1 MMEIA
6 GFTPRQ
12 IDLANRIWA
21 LDTPEQIVEFFDT
34 LPRSLLRDA
43 YIVYLM
49 IVWEYID
56 EEPVTRFDETLELI
70 ERIKEKS
77 YNNKNKPGE

>member
-1 MMEIA
+1 MEIS

-21 LDTPEQIVEFFDT
+21 LDTPDQIREFFDN
-34 LPRSLLRDA
+34 LPRNLLRDA

-49 IVWEYID
+49 IVWEFQDQEDPGDMAEAREVIDYI
-56 EEPVTRFDETLELI
+56 RSL
-70 ERIKEKS
+70 
-77 YNNKNKPGE
+77 

>member
-1 MMEIA
+1 MEIA

-12 IDLANRIWA
+12 MDLANRIWA
-21 LDTPEQIVEFFDT
+21 LDTPEQIIEFFDT

-49 IVWEYID
+49 IVWEFQD
-56 EEPVTRFDETLELI
+56 QED
-70 ERIKEKS
+70 
-77 YNNKNKPGE
+77 PGEMAEARAVIDHIRRLPC